1 MPVGTRGCGA
11 RRQRSPDLDSN
22 QDMRCQR
29 PPSLPLDDP
38 AVRTSVTCTPHTRG
52 GGALV
57 DPKGLEPSHARVRA
71 AASASRGS
79 GSVWRRRPCGALSIS
94 FERRSISFV
103 SAEFRLVFSSSIAIE
118 CAPLPGIAD
127 LRRAPLASPRAVPSR
142 APPPSSAPGGA
153 SAPASVGRANPGF
166 ASGRRLRPPPR
177 APRPPNARRPLLF
190 LGGAEQRPSGTGGL
204 VRGALPPPGP
214 LLRCRS
220 RLLSLDAIALIFRAT
235 IAMTALDAA
244 HRLGRNRA
252 PEGAGRALAHGEGRG
267 GRRER
272 HGGVLL
278 GLGIV
283 GHRTAGPA
291 MGEL

>member
-1 MPVGTRGCGA
+1 
-11 RRQRSPDLDSN
+11 
-22 QDMRCQR
+22 MRCQR

-38 AVRTSVTCTPHTRG
+38 AVRTSVTCTPHARC

-103 SAEFRLVFSSSIAIE
+103 SGEFRFVFSSSTLIE
-118 CAPLPGIAD
+118 GAPLPGIAD

-142 APPPSSAPGGA
+142 APPPSPAPGGA
-153 SAPASVGRANPGF
+153 SAPGGPGGP
-166 ASGRRLRPPPR
+166 SGPPPR
-177 APRPPNARRPLLF
+177 AAASDRPRERHGLQMREGRCSSSGERSNGLR
-190 LGGAEQRPSGTGGL
+190 GTGGL

-244 HRLGRNRA
+244 HRFGRNRA